1 MLAKFAEVYFGNE
14 LKAGTPFTLAGAKE
28 LTRLGILTLA
38 IPTGSAVVSSI
49 VEGIAAGLLH
59 VSKASAMDVYFDND
73 ASIVLGIAFLLGA
86 LLCRYG
92 AELGEKA

>member
-1 MLAKFAEVYFGNE
+1 M
-14 LKAGTPFTLAGAKE
+14 
-28 LTRLGILTLA
+28 
-38 IPTGSAVVSSI
+38 VSSI

-73 ASIVLGIAFLLGA
+73 ASIVLGIAFLLVA

-92 AELGEKA
+92 AELGEKS